1 MARNITRNNAKG
13 RAMNK
18 EKTWL
23 SCREVGE
30 LLNCTQRHALN
41 LIKNGKL
48 SADRDEG
55 GKYYV
60 QKSEFFRVFPD
71 AKKVEIDR
79 NESKLPGKE
88 DMKFLEEKLKH
99 LEEMMNEKNKQN
111 EFLKEQLINFTEE
124 KSKMLDAINGHT
136 RLLEYKE
143 TSGKPAPSSAE
154 KSSKKAF
161 DWWPW
166 KRK

>member
-1 MARNITRNNAKG
+1 MKD
-13 RAMNK
+13 
-18 EKTWL
+18 EKSWL
-23 SCREVGE
+23 TCREVGE

-41 LIKNGKL
+41 LIKSGKI

-79 NESKLPGKE
+79 SESKLAGKE
-88 DMKFLEEKLKH
+88 DMKFLEEKIKH
-99 LEEMMNEKNKQN
+99 LEEMMNEKKKQN
-111 EFLKEQLINFTEE
+111 EFLTEQLSNFTEE

-143 TSGKPAPSSAE
+143 TSGKSASSSDE
-154 KSSKKAF
+154 KSSKKSL